1 MRFEP
6 LADLPAQRDPD
17 ALAFAFS
24 GDRLLVRGDAVL
36 VAGELD
42 GLEPLPL
49 GYLDGRLCLAYQLP
63 DDHEPGEGLEL
74 LALRPLWGRVPE
86 PLWTLAGR
94 ALQTLAWNRDHAFCG
109 RCGTP
114 TEHLPGERARGCPNC
129 GLAAYPRLAPA
140 VIVLIER
147 DGAALLCHGV
157 RFPGRMYSCLA
168 GFVEPGESLEE
179 CVHREI
185 REEAG
190 IEVRDLRYAGSQP
203 WPFPHSLM
211 VGFSAQYAGGDLVLD
226 PSEIVDGGWYRPDAL
241 PDLPP
246 YPSIARR
253 LIDEWLARSSRDA
266 GQG

>member
-6 LADLPAQRDPD
+6 LADLPPQRDPE

-24 GDRLLVRGDAVL
+24 GDRMLVRGDAVPT
-36 VAGELD
+36 AADLD
-42 GLEPLPL
+42 GIEPLAL
-49 GYLDGRLCLAYQLP
+49 GYLDGRLCLAYQLEEG
-63 DDHEPGEGLEL
+63 HEAGEGLEL
-74 LALRPLWGRVPE
+74 LALRPLWGRIAE

-114 TEHLPGERARGCPNC
+114 TVQLAGERARGCPNC

-168 GFVEPGESLEE
+168 GFVEPGESLEGA
-179 CVHREI
+179 VVREV
-185 REEAG
+185 REEVG
-190 IEVRDLRYAGSQP
+190 LRVEDVRYQGSQP

-211 VGFSAQYAGGDLVLD
+211 IGFRARWKSGEIECD
-226 PSEIVDGGWYRPDAL
+226 PTEIVDAKWFRRD
-241 PDLPP
+241 DLPNIP
-246 YPSIARR
+246 PKISIARK
-253 LIDEWLARSSRDA
+253 LIDGWLA
-266 GQG
+266 GEPG

>member
-6 LADLPAQRDPD
+6 LADLPPQRDPE

-24 GDRLLVRGDAVL
+24 GDRMLVRGDAVPT
-36 VAGELD
+36 AADLD
-42 GLEPLPL
+42 GIEPLAL
-49 GYLDGRLCLAYQLP
+49 GYLDGRLCLAYQLEEG
-63 DDHEPGEGLEL
+63 HEAGEGLEL
-74 LALRPLWGRVPE
+74 LALRPLWGRLAE

-114 TEHLPGERARGCPNC
+114 TVQLAGERARGCPNC

-168 GFVEPGESLEE
+168 GFVEPGESIEDTI
-179 CVHREI
+179 HREVY
-185 REEAG
+185 EEVG
-190 IEVRDLRYAGSQP
+190 LQVKDLRYFASQS

-211 VGFSAQYAGGDLVLD
+211 IAFTAEYAGGDITLHDQEIDEARWFGPGDTLPTLS
-226 PSEIVDGGWYRPDAL
+226 PSQ
-241 PDLPP
+241 
-246 YPSIARR
+246 SISRA
-253 LIDEWLARSSRDA
+253 LIDANLP
-266 GQG
+266 